1 MKKINIWLVLLA
13 SIVVSKAGIAADDRK
28 SEAATGS
35 MNHVINGSVP
45 TPLVK
50 WVDNPV
56 GSAGGQLAKDQVFGT
71 LEVTLGGSATATESR
86 FLMIGGTCGKDG
98 GDFVFKN
105 TTDLINV
112 GNTDGPSSFIAKV
125 GTPPSEWKTFAGDY
139 FGWNGTMWQKDGDS
153 RGEQVDVNIV
163 SKENRTGL
171 TPGVYAATFCIQQIV
186 G

>member
-13 SIVVSKAGIAADDRK
+13 SIVVSKAGIATDRK

-56 GSAGGQLAKDQVFGT
+56 GSAEGQLTKGQVFGT
-71 LEVTLGGSATATESR
+71 LEVTLGGSTTASESR
-86 FLMIGGTCGKDG
+86 FLMVGGTCVMDG

-112 GNTDGPSSFIAKV
+112 ANADGPSSFIAEV
-125 GTPPSEWKTFAGDY
+125 GDPPAEWKKFAGDY
-139 FGWNGTMWQKDGDS
+139 FGWNGIMWQKDGDS
-153 RGEQVDVNIV
+153 RGEQVNVNIA

-171 TPGVYAATFCIQQIV
+171 TPGVYTATFCIQQIV

>member
-1 MKKINIWLVLLA
+1 MKKINILLVLLA
-13 SIVVSKAGIAADDRK
+13 SIVVSKAGIAADRV

-35 MNHVINGSVP
+35 MNHVINGTVP

-56 GSAGGQLAKDQVFGT
+56 GSSGGTLAKGQVVGT
-71 LEVTLGGSATATESR
+71 LEVTLGGSSTATETR

-98 GDFVFKN
+98 GDFEFRN
-105 TTDLINV
+105 TTDLVNV
-112 GNTDGPSSFIAKV
+112 GNTDGPSSFVANV
-125 GTPPSEWKTFAGDY
+125 GTPPSGWTTFAGDY
-139 FGWNGTMWQKDGDS
+139 VGWHGSMWQKSGDS
-153 RGEQVDVNIV
+153 RGEQVDVNIA